1 MPLVCRYRELEVR
14 LPLPVCEV
22 EVRGTPPLLWV
33 SSTNPGER
41 HELGLTEQLLTCA
54 QDGT

>member
-1 MPLVCRYRELEVR
+1 MR

-22 EVRGTPPLLWV
+22 EVRGTPPLLCGV
-33 SSTNPGER
+33 STKPQVR
-41 HELGLTEQLLTCA
+41 DDDLGLTEQLLICA